1 MGRLQDEYAVLIEDA
16 DLVELELAKGLLI
29 EAGIPWIAHGPDFD
43 VAELGYS
50 AHANVRGRAILVPN
64 DALEPA
70 RAVLRKAWGRDV

>member
-1 MGRLQDEYAVLIEDA
+1 MGRLQDEYAVLLEQA

-50 AHANVRGRAILVPN
+50 AHSTIRGRAILVPH
-64 DALEPA
+64 DALEQA
-70 RAVLRKAWGRDV
+70 RKVLRDAWGRDV